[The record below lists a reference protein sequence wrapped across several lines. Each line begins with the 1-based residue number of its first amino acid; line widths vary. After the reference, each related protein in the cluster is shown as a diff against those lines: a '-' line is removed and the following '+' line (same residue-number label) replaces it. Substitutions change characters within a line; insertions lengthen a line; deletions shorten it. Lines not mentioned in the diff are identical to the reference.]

1 MSSSGATSA
10 GDAGPAVPDHCL
22 VAARAADAKSAE
34 DTVVLAMGELLG
46 LTDAFVITSGRNR
59 RQVRTIVDEVERQVR
74 ASGDRSPARVEGL
87 DDASWVL
94 LDYGDFLVHVFLDES
109 RRFYDL
115 EHLWSGAPRV
125 PWDGVASGS
134 PGPSG
139 GGRSGVAGRGAGRR
153 WARPVR
159 SPARRWRWAPRWVAR
174 RSRSWL
180 RG

>member
-1 MSSSGATSA
+1 LTSSGATSA
-10 GDAGPAVPDHCL
+10 GDRPAVPDECL

-59 RQVRTIVDEVERQVR
+59 RQVKTIVDEVERRVR
-74 ASGDRSPARVEGL
+74 ESGARSPARVEGL

-125 PWDGVASGS
+125 AWDGAAGSPETVAEAAEAAEAVEAVESGGQEAEAAGSGASG
-134 PGPSG
+134 
-139 GGRSGVAGRGAGRR
+139 R
-153 WARPVR
+153 
-159 SPARRWRWAPRWVAR
+159 
-174 RSRSWL
+174 
-180 RG
+180 